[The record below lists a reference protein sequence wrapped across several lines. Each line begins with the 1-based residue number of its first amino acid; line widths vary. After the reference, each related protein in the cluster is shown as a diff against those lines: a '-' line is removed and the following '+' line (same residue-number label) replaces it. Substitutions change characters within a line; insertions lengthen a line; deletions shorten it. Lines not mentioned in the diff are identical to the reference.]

1 MTFKKKELL
10 SSNDKKVCSG
20 KSQTNW
26 RAQKKGSG
34 NRFKTFLKRLI
45 PKRIKNKYDR
55 FNQMDNWKVGILIT
69 GSLLLL
75 FYFIRVMFAPVVT
88 ATDTTVSNLINDWN
102 AKINA
107 VAAVTILLF
116 YQRVLN
122 IAWDIYQRKGQGRVS
137 QGGQ

>member
-1 MTFKKKELL
+1 
-10 SSNDKKVCSG
+10 
-20 KSQTNW
+20 
-26 RAQKKGSG
+26 
-34 NRFKTFLKRLI
+34 
-45 PKRIKNKYDR
+45 
-55 FNQMDNWKVGILIT
+55 MDNWKVGILIT